1 MNKHANRFLEKYE
14 AHASLSDRK
23 HYAKRMPMS
32 VSEYHRY
39 GTDVYDYESF
49 VKREPYVEM
58 YIPQHKFEELV
69 LADEYY
75 ARMTQ
80 QLDYVQEVVREKA
93 TEEALRKANPAV
105 AKAYEKYRM
114 LLELAKT

>member
-1 MNKHANRFLEKYE
+1 MKEANNFLERYE

-23 HYAKRMPMS
+23 HYARRVPVS
-32 VSEYHRY
+32 VSDYHRY
-39 GTDVYDYESF
+39 GTDVYDYQSY

-80 QLDYVQEVVREKA
+80 QLDYVQEVVREKIK
-93 TEEALRKANPAV
+93 EEALRKANPAV
-105 AKAYEKYRM
+105 ANAYEKYRM
-114 LLELAKT
+114 LLELART